1 MKRALTGLACLLV
14 IASALAAEATYVQL
28 PGGAF
33 VSAVRY
39 EDSSAALVVAPF
51 QMMARP
57 VSNAEFSRFLH
68 QHPQW
73 RRDRLPAVFSSPGYL
88 SHWQSAEGV
97 GNATLDDAPV
107 TRINWYAADAYC
119 RSQQARL
126 PTFLEWEFAAA
137 ADEQRADA
145 RGDARRR
152 LRLLEDAT
160 PRALDAQPLAS
171 ANVYGVQGLH
181 GAQWE
186 WADDFSSLLS
196 AEDRRGGEDGDPL
209 KFCGATS
216 LAFNDRDQYA
226 VVKRFAVLS
235 ALKPGD
241 TLANLGFRCAR
252 SSP

>member
-1 MKRALTGLACLLV
+1 MKRVLTGLACLLAV
-14 IASALAAEATYVQL
+14 ASALAAEAAYVTL
-28 PGGAF
+28 PGGSF
-33 VSAVRY
+33 VSAIRY
-39 EDSSAALVVAPF
+39 EESSAPLQVAPF
-51 QMMARP
+51 RMMIKP
-57 VSNAEFSRFLH
+57 VSNADFAGFLH
-68 QHPQW
+68 DHPQW

-88 SHWQSAEGV
+88 SHWQSAESV
-97 GNATLDDAPV
+97 GEQALDDAPV
-107 TRINWYAADAYC
+107 TRVNWYAADAYC

-137 ADEQRADA
+137 ADAQQVDA
-145 RGDARRR
+145 RRNPQRR

-160 PRALDAQPLAS
+160 PRAIDAQPQAA
-171 ANVYGVQGLH
+171 ANIYGVQGLH
-181 GAQWE
+181 SAHWE
-186 WADDFSSLLS
+186 WADDYASLLS
-196 AEDRRGGEDGDPL
+196 AEDRRGGEDGDAL

-216 LAFNDRDQYA
+216 LAFNDREQYA

>member
-1 MKRALTGLACLLV
+1 MKRVLTGLACLLAV
-14 IASALAAEATYVQL
+14 ASALAAEAAYVTV
-28 PGGAF
+28 PGGSF
-33 VSAVRY
+33 LSAVRY
-39 EDSSAALVVAPF
+39 EDAATAMVVPPF
-51 QMMARP
+51 QLMGRP
-57 VSNAEFSRFLH
+57 VSNADFARFL
-68 QHPQW
+68 QAHPQW

-88 SHWQSAEGV
+88 AHWQSAESV
-97 GNATLDDAPV
+97 GDAGQDAAAV
-107 TRINWYAADAYC
+107 TRVTWYAADAYC

-137 ADEQRADA
+137 ADEHRRDA
-145 RGDARRR
+145 RIDARHR

-160 PRALDAQPLAS
+160 PRALDAQADAP
-171 ANVYGVQGLH
+171 ANAYGVYGLH
-181 GAQWE
+181 GAHWE
-186 WADDFSSLLS
+186 WADDFASLLS
-196 AEDRRGGEDGDPL
+196 AEDRRGGEDGDAL

-252 SSP
+252 SLP

>member
-14 IASALAAEATYVQL
+14 IASALAAEATYVNV
-28 PGGAF
+28 PGGSF

-39 EDSSAALVVAPF
+39 EDSSAATAVRPF
-51 QMMARP
+51 QMMVRP
-57 VSNAEFSRFLH
+57 VSNAEFARFLH
-68 QHPQW
+68 EHPQW

-88 SHWQSAEGV
+88 SHWQSADAV
-97 GNATLDDAPV
+97 GAVQLDDAPV
-107 TRINWYAADAYC
+107 THVNWYAADAYC

-137 ADEQRADA
+137 ADDHRADA
-145 RGDARRR
+145 RGDIHRR

-160 PRALDAQPLAS
+160 PRALDAHALAA

-181 GAQWE
+181 GANWE

-196 AEDRRGGEDGDPL
+196 AEDRRGGEDGDSL

-216 LAFNDRDQYA
+216 LAFNDREQYA
-226 VVKRFAVLS
+226 LVKRFAVLS

-241 TLANLGFRCAR
+241 TLANLGFRCVR